1 MSIKKILFKEI
12 IQRAELL
19 KYEFKIALA
28 NPDAELIDAGRR
40 ALKNNLAK
48 ITAIHNEF
56 INGIQTI
63 IVKTPEEAIMTSIDL
78 AISGEVDTVAKG
90 LVNTAK
96 FLSKIINSKFRVGYL
111 THTSILEVPGFN
123 NLFIISDGTVTPQPN
138 IEQKIEII
146 KNSIK
151 CAKILGIER
160 PKVALLSA
168 NELILKDISSGSDA
182 TIISKMAKNGQIA
195 DATIDGPMSL
205 DSALSL
211 EAVNRKKLNFSFT
224 PPADILIAPDLES
237 GALLIKSAVYFGK
250 AVVAGLLWG
259 TQRPIVL
266 TSRADTTEA
275 KYISMCICKLAIAG
289 DRR

>member
-1 MSIKKILFKEI
+1 MSIEPILFKKI
-12 IQRAELL
+12 IQIAESL
-19 KYEFKIALA
+19 KFEFKIALVY
-28 NPDAELIDAGRR
+28 PDAELIEAGKR

-48 ITAIHNEF
+48 ITAIHNES
-56 INGIQTI
+56 INDIQTI
-63 IVKTPEEAIMTSIDL
+63 IAKSPEEAMTTSIDL
-78 AISGEVDTVAKG
+78 AINGEVDTIAKG

-96 FLSKIINSKFRVGYL
+96 ILSKIINSKFRVGYL

-151 CAKILGIER
+151 CAKILGIKK
-160 PKVALLSA
+160 PKVALLSV
-168 NELILKDISSGSDA
+168 NELVLKDITSGSDA
-182 TIISKMAKNGQIA
+182 TVISKMAKNGQIT
-195 DATIDGPMSL
+195 DAIIDGPMAL

-211 EAVNRKKLNFSFT
+211 EAVNRKNLNFSFD
-224 PPADILIAPDLES
+224 PPADVLIAPDLES

-266 TSRADTTEA
+266 TSRADSAEA